1 MNELLN
7 IPSILT
13 DSAVGVLAFL
23 MFVMYIRRENTINK
37 NSKQISDN
45 LTSVIK
51 ENTTAI
57 TRLITL
63 IEVMVNKD

>member
-1 MNELLN
+1 MTELLN
-7 IPSILT
+7 IPAILT
-13 DSAVGVLAFL
+13 DSVVGVLAFL
-23 MFVMYIRRENTINK
+23 MFIMYIRRENSISK
-37 NSKQISDN
+37 NSKQTSDN

-63 IEVMVNKD
+63 IEVMVNKY